1 MVLIMPTYN
10 IENEKTGEVK
20 EVFCSWKDKEKEL
33 KKHGKEW
40 KYLIGAPSMTT
51 LGTNTIKRAGNE
63 WKDTLKAIKKGA
75 GKDSTIEHY

>member
-10 IENEKTGEVK
+10 IQNEKTGEVK

-40 KYLIGAPSMTT
+40 KYLIGAPAMTT
-51 LGTNTIKRAGNE
+51 LGINTIKRAGNE
-63 WKDTLKAIKKGA
+63 WNDTLKAIKKGA